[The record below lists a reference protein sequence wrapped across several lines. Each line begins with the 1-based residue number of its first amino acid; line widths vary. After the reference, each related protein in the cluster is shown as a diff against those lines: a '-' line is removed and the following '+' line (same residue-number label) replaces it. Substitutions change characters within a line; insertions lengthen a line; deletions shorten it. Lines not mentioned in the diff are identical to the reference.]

1 MGRYKKIKNKEVIR
15 VYEAKGCNVG
25 ATCIALGIDRKTL
38 FNWRNADEE
47 LNEKMSDAE
56 ERLIDFSESKLMEQI
71 NAGNLTAII
80 FHLKTKGRSRG
91 YVEQTDVNA
100 NVNTFS
106 LRPLSDNELDALRE
120 FYHSKEEK

>member
-15 VYEAKGCNVG
+15 VYEAKGCNVS

-38 FNWRNADEE
+38 FNWRNADEK
-47 LNEKMSDAE
+47 LNEMMCEAE
-56 ERLIDFSESKLMEQI
+56 ESLLDFSESKLMEQI
-71 NAGNLTAII
+71 NDGNLTAII
-80 FHLKTKGRSRG
+80 FHLKTKGRGRG

-100 NVNTFS
+100 NVKTFD